1 MHNRNYILPHYLVK
15 SVICPVARIPPFFTK
30 IGRDSECR
38 VCREERIRKS
48 LRKKTREPWIDIL
61 PFLSAFAASE
71 ARGRGGCQATY
82 DLPACPRWYKKANLY
97 LSAYNLLNT
106 NYYNPAGL
114 TG

>member
-1 MHNRNYILPHYLVK
+1 VSSTSDRSAGESI
-15 SVICPVARIPPFFTK
+15 PVFSPGSWQEGI
-30 IGRDSECR
+30 
-38 VCREERIRKS
+38 
-48 LRKKTREPWIDIL
+48 

-114 TG
+114 TGYGSNPEMLFVYPGEPVNIFAGAQFTF